1 MSVLLSPSPSSSSS
15 ANFKFAIYLLIL
27 LSGVQLIDAFCDEH
41 HWWQEELNECIPCT
55 VCDARQSI
63 VLRPCQKHSDTVCGT
78 FDDVEV
84 ELDWLRAAAVAAEHK
99 QVSCYISTGNFFLF
113 RCFGMWLFSAH
124 VWISIIRS
132 KIISTWES
140 LKRQAPQ
147 CSCGTGNHFRW
158 LWLAWCAY
166 CFSLLLP
173 ASTGNIHITGK
184 SWSKWKR
191 DTIQVRV
198 MVLSAYF

>member
-1 MSVLLSPSPSSSSS
+1 MCSKSMSVLLSPSPSSSSS

-99 QVSCYISTGNFFLF
+99 QVSCYIFS
-113 RCFGMWLFSAH
+113 FSA
-124 VWISIIRS
+124 VLACGYLVLMSGFLSSDRRS
-132 KIISTWES
+132 
-140 LKRQAPQ
+140 
-147 CSCGTGNHFRW
+147 
-158 LWLAWCAY
+158 
-166 CFSLLLP
+166 
-173 ASTGNIHITGK
+173 
-184 SWSKWKR
+184 
-191 DTIQVRV
+191 
-198 MVLSAYF
+198 SALGSH